1 MRLTSRFRSESIARG
16 EERPRRRDGSGTS
29 SGPDLRPPA
38 RALDRPSAG
47 SLPVHH
53 PYGAGRRRRVLD
65 LHLGAVLEAAARP
78 LRSPPARRVPVCPP
92 RRRPAR
98 PAPAVRRRP
107 PPPPPPLPPP

>member
-65 LHLGAVLEAAARP
+65 LHLGAVLEAGARALPAARP
-78 LRSPPARRVPVCPP
+78 RRLPV
-92 RRRPAR
+92 RRRRDP
-98 PAPAVRRRP
+98 PAPAARAGPPPPLRLP
-107 PPPPPPLPPP
+107 PPPPP